1 MGNCYKF
8 LYGYWAEIIFSSSF
22 FGGLHYRLNAMQSDV
37 LCLFRSESNLTSRS
51 LQHFPPPTM
60 STQYDN
66 IGEAY
71 NIKKE
76 LTYTLLQD
84 ANVEAVIKPYIGG
97 ARVLDLA
104 CGHGLHS
111 RACIGWGASSVVGV
125 DISSTMIDVARR
137 STTSENIEYEVADC
151 SKPKTYRGGEYDL
164 VFAGWLLNYA
174 PSGKDMANMFRNVA
188 LNLKDGGHFV
198 VRTTSQG
205 HALSDYHVMF
215 ETEGKSSYSCA
226 TPSIYTVPLSKHKD

>member
-1 MGNCYKF
+1 MNYFIDTGPKLCP
-8 LYGYWAEIIFSSSF
+8 FSQ
-22 FGGLHYRLNAMQSDV
+22 FGGMYYRLDAMQGDV
-37 LCLFRSESNLTSRS
+37 PCLFRSDSISISSS
-51 LQHFPPPTM
+51 LQCFTIATM
-60 STQYDN
+60 SNQYDN

-76 LTYTLLQD
+76 LTIQLLQD
-84 ANVEAVIKPYIGG
+84 ANAEAVIKPYISG

-104 CGHGLHS
+104 CGNGHHS
-111 RACIGWGASSVVGV
+111 RACMGWGASSVVGV

-137 STTSENIEYEVADC
+137 STTSEKIVSEVADG
-151 SKPKTYRGGEYDL
+151 SKPKKYRGGEYDL

-198 VRTTSQG
+198 VRTTRQNY
-205 HALSDYHVMF
+205 AWLSYAVRF
-215 ETEGKSSYSCA
+215 ETQGESNDLCV
-226 TPSIYTVPLSKHKD
+226 TPLTYTVPLSKPEDRY